1 MTLPGLQRDGSVLLP
16 NQWSLRP
23 VGKHTVVG
31 DFPVNIALHPAGA
44 FAAVLHS
51 GWGQHE
57 VRILNAKTGAL
68 VSQVALEE
76 TFYGLTWS
84 PDGRQL
90 YISGAAA
97 EVIHAFA
104 FKEGYLSE
112 HRELRLRDAKERGMP
127 AGLAAS
133 ADGQALYVAETWG
146 QRVEKISTTDGRA
159 LWTQQ
164 LAPPQGGSTMVHDEA
179 RVAPA
184 AASVA
189 PFPYT
194 CVVDEKQGRVYVSLW
209 GANAVLVLDAATGA
223 ELARWSVG
231 SHPNEMLLAPDGRL
245 FVAEANHNTVSIV
258 DTATGRVGEKLTAS
272 LFPNSPPGSMPNSLA
287 LSPTA
292 NSSS

>member
-1 MTLPGLQRDGSVLLP
+1 MTISLTRAFVIAALFFPTAYAATKSPVTFPVLQRDGSVLLP

-57 VRILNAKTGAL
+57 VRILDAKTGAL

-84 PDGRQL
+84 PDGGQL

-112 HRELRLRDAKERGMP
+112 HRELRLRDPFQLQFYRVIGEG
-127 AGLAAS
+127 S
-133 ADGQALYVAETWG
+133 ACGHGKSRCRDQKFL
-146 QRVEKISTTDGRA
+146 
-159 LWTQQ
+159 
-164 LAPPQGGSTMVHDEA
+164 H
-179 RVAPA
+179 
-184 AASVA
+184 
-189 PFPYT
+189 
-194 CVVDEKQGRVYVSLW
+194 CVDLHVK
-209 GANAVLVLDAATGA
+209 
-223 ELARWSVG
+223 
-231 SHPNEMLLAPDGRL
+231 
-245 FVAEANHNTVSIV
+245 
-258 DTATGRVGEKLTAS
+258 
-272 LFPNSPPGSMPNSLA
+272 SPPSL
-287 LSPTA
+287 
-292 NSSS
+292 